1 MAFTGTAVYD
11 MYANEIGED
20 VSQIVSMISPKTAR
34 FLDDL
39 PQADYPCTSK
49 YYTWEEKALLPDTYS
64 VSSAIASSAAASG
77 GIEVGADVG
86 YLRVKNALS

>member
-11 MYANEIGED
+11 IFNNEIAED
-20 VSQIVSMISPKTAR
+20 VSEVVSMISPKTAR

-39 PQADYPCTSK
+39 PTPDFPVISK
-49 YYTWEEKALLPDTYS
+49 AYSWEEDKLLPDTYS

-77 GIEVGADVG
+77 GIEVGADI
-86 YLRVKNALS
+86 